1 MAGLA
6 KKENTGPAPDREH
19 RRLQEQTTAIN
30 ERLILSSIR
39 QHELT
44 EAAEKLNADLQAE
57 IAERVK
63 SEAALRESEQEIK
76 GARDYAEAILRA
88 APVPFLVLRAD
99 LRVDTASEAFYK
111 DFQVEP
117 AATEGE
123 LIYEIG
129 NGQWNIPRLRELLEE
144 IIPKKI
150 VFNGFEVTH
159 TFASI
164 GARIMLLNARRVDN
178 AEGVPERILLAIEDI
193 TERLAAEAV
202 VRKTEAR
209 SLELAERFRFLAES
223 MPQKIFTATPDGAM
237 DYFNRQWTE
246 FTGMTVEQIL
256 NFGWLHFIHPEDV
269 KETLRSWQ
277 HSIATREAFYLEH
290 RFLRIDG
297 AYRWHITRAVPMLDA
312 DGAVLMWIGS
322 NTDIE
327 EVRQAKDQAVFASH
341 AKDDF
346 LAALSHELRTP
357 LTPVLMSAAALRE
370 DERLPQD
377 VRDQLS
383 MMERNIAL
391 EARLIDD
398 LLDLTRVAHGK
409 LSLRTQPC
417 DAHNLIE
424 LAVEMVRGDAQG
436 KGQNLKVDLAAE
448 RSHLIGD
455 PARLQQ
461 VFWNLL
467 KNAVKFTPECGQL
480 TVRSDDAGDHLA
492 LEISDS
498 GIGIAPES
506 IERIF
511 LPFEQAGAFSAE
523 HRIGG
528 LGLGLSIVKAI
539 VDLHG
544 GTIRAASDGLGQG
557 SSFSLELPT
566 TEPAPESTAG
576 SAAPPA
582 GDAGASPRVRAARL
596 RLLLVEDHQS
606 TLDVLERL
614 LTRAGH
620 SVTTAMSLASARK
633 LAGSESFDAVI
644 SDLGLPDGTGYE
656 LMETLRAAHG
666 LRGIAL
672 SGYGMDDDLRRSEEA
687 GFSAHLT
694 KPIDFAQL
702 ERALNDLM
710 AQALIVP
717 E

>member
-1 MAGLA
+1 MAGKA
-6 KKENTGPAPDREH
+6 KKETPGLAPDRS
-19 RRLQEQTTAIN
+19 RARLQEQTTAMN
-30 ERLILSSIR
+30 ERLIVSAIH
-39 QHELT
+39 QHELR
-44 EAAEKLNADLQAE
+44 EIADKLNAQLQAAIVE
-57 IAERVK
+57 HENT
-63 SEAALRESEQEIK
+63 EAALRESEREIK
-76 GARDYAEAILRA
+76 AARDYAEAILRA

-144 IIPKKI
+144 IIPRRN

-164 GARIMLLNARRVDN
+164 GERTMLLNARRVDN
-178 AEGVPERILLAIEDI
+178 AAGVPDRILLAIEDI
-193 TERLAAEAV
+193 TERTQAAEAL
-202 VRKTEAR
+202 RASAEFNR
-209 SLELAERFRFLAES
+209 SIIESSRDCVKVLDLEGRLTLMSEGGQRLLCIPDIAPLLGTSWLELWTGKDRAAAEVALALAS
-223 MPQKIFTATPDGAM
+223 AGGTGS
-237 DYFNRQWTE
+237 
-246 FTGMTVEQIL
+246 FTGLYATQGEPRWWDVIITPIL
-256 NFGWLHFIHPEDV
+256 NSRGEPEKLLAVTRDV
-269 KETLRSWQ
+269 TERVSSEQMLR
-277 HSIATREAFYLEH
+277 A
-290 RFLRIDG
+290 G
-297 AYRWHITRAVPMLDA
+297 AEDLARA
-312 DGAVLMWIGS
+312 G
-322 NTDIE
+322 
-327 EVRQAKDQAVFASH
+327 R

-370 DERLPQD
+370 DERLPAD

-398 LLDLTRVAHGK
+398 LLDLTRIAHGK

-424 LAVEMVRGDAQG
+424 LAVEMVRSDAEG
-436 KGQNLKVDLAAE
+436 KGQKLEVDLAAE

-467 KNAVKFTPECGQL
+467 NNAVKFTPESGQL
-480 TVRSDDAGDHLA
+480 SVRSHDAGEHLA
-492 LEISDS
+492 LEIRDS
-498 GIGIAPES
+498 GIGISAES

-511 LPFEQAGAFSAE
+511 LPFEQAGAVSAE

-544 GTIRAASDGLGQG
+544 GSIRAASDGLGEG
-557 SSFSLELPT
+557 STFSLELPA
-566 TEPAPESTAG
+566 TEPPPESAVG
-576 SAAPPA
+576 SAAPAA
-582 GDAGASPRVRAARL
+582 GDAGASPRVRAAGL
-596 RLLLVEDHQS
+596 RLLLVDDHQS

-620 SVTTAMSLASARK
+620 RVTTAMSVANARK
-633 LAGSESFDAVI
+633 LAGSERFDAVI

-702 ERALNDLM
+702 ERALERLM
-710 AQALIVP
+710 AEA
-717 E
+717 

>member
-1 MAGLA
+1 MSTERPPTTTDPSLELRSRA
-6 KKENTGPAPDREH
+6 APIIERAPLPIVEVEGSEH
-19 RRLQEQTTAIN
+19 RVTHVNSAFCGLLGRTREELVGQFFAEIVPGGRECVPLLDEIYETGKSVTHAHTDETELANWLYAMWPALDAQAQPVGVIIQLTKAASFRQNTAAIN
-30 ERLILSSIR
+30 ERLLIAGLH

-44 EAAEKLNADLQAE
+44 EQAQRLNAQ
-57 IAERVK
+57 
-63 SEAALRESEQEIK
+63 
-76 GARDYAEAILRA
+76 
-88 APVPFLVLRAD
+88 LV
-99 LRVDTASEAFYK
+99 
-111 DFQVEP
+111 
-117 AATEGE
+117 TE
-123 LIYEIG
+123 
-129 NGQWNIPRLRELLEE
+129 
-144 IIPKKI
+144 
-150 VFNGFEVTH
+150 
-159 TFASI
+159 
-164 GARIMLLNARRVDN
+164 
-178 AEGVPERILLAIEDI
+178 I
-193 TERLAAEAV
+193 TEREGVESALRASEQ
-202 VRKTEAR
+202 R
-209 SLELAERFRFLAES
+209 LRFMAES

-246 FTGMTVEQIL
+246 FTGMSVEQIL
-256 NFGWLHFIHPEDV
+256 NLGWLHFIHPEDL
-269 KETLRSWQ
+269 EENIRQWQ
-277 HSIATREAFYLEH
+277 HSIATGEPFYLEH

-297 AYRWHITRAVPMLDA
+297 AWRWHVTRAVPMLDPE
-312 DGAVLMWIGS
+312 GAVLMWIGS

-370 DERLPQD
+370 DERLPPD

-398 LLDLTRVAHGK
+398 LLDLTRIAHGK
-409 LSLRTQPC
+409 LFLRTQSC

-424 LAVEMVRGDAQG
+424 LAVEMVRSDAEG
-436 KGQNLKVDLAAE
+436 KGQKLEVDLAAE

-455 PARLQQ
+455 PSRLQQ

-467 KNAVKFTPECGQL
+467 NNAVKFTPESGQL
-480 TVRSDDAGDHLA
+480 SVRSHDAGEHLA
-492 LEISDS
+492 LEIRDS
-498 GIGIAPES
+498 GIGISAES

-511 LPFEQAGAFSAE
+511 LPFEQAGAVSAE

-544 GTIRAASDGLGQG
+544 GSIRAASEGLGEG
-557 SSFSLELPT
+557 STFSLELPA
-566 TEPAPESTAG
+566 TEPPPESAVG
-576 SAAPPA
+576 SDSPAA
-582 GDAGASPRVRAARL
+582 GDAGASPRGRAAEL

-606 TLDVLERL
+606 TIDVLERL

-620 SVTTAMSLASARK
+620 SVTTAMSVANARK
-633 LAGSESFDAVI
+633 LAEAERFDAVI

-702 ERALNDLM
+702 ERALNELM
-710 AQALIVP
+710 ARALIVP